1 MLMDSAVFIRSQSIR
16 ISTNCMGLGRCG
28 SVASVSVVNAN
39 PSMAAPFK
47 VESCGDF
54 HSALTA
60 GGRPHSSPRAF
71 GRFARAVSLPG
82 VGVSFADV
90 LFHALNCSGLH

>member
-16 ISTNCMGLGRCG
+16 ISTNCIALGYCG

-47 VESCGDF
+47 VESCGDS

-60 GGRPHSSPRAF
+60 GGRPHISP
-71 GRFARAVSLPG
+71 RAVSLPG
-82 VGVSFADV
+82 VAVFFSDA